1 MAVRPASYEV
11 SVVRVLPLDAAAAW
25 DLLVD
30 ARHHARWIPLTR
42 VDAPP
47 GPPRLGT
54 TVVAASGPFARRGAP
69 GLVDRMRID
78 RFDPPAD
85 DAPGV
90 AVFTKQGPLLLGEAR
105 IEVAGAGPGRTLVTW
120 SERVHLVGPLP
131 AAVTGPLLAPVLRG
145 MLRLALAR
153 AVLEVARATNRR
165 RQA

>member
-1 MAVRPASYEV
+1 MAGRPTSHEV
-11 SVVRVLPLDAAAAW
+11 SVVRVLPLDAADAW

-47 GPPRLGT
+47 GPPGLGT
-54 TVVAASGPFARRGAP
+54 RVVAVSGPFARRGAP

-78 RFDPPAD
+78 RFDPPVD

-90 AVFTKQGPLLLGEAR
+90 AVFTKQGPLLLGVAR
-105 IEVAGAGPGRTLVTW
+105 IEVAAAGPGRSLVTW
-120 SERVHLVGPLP
+120 SERVHLAGPFP

-165 RQA
+165 R